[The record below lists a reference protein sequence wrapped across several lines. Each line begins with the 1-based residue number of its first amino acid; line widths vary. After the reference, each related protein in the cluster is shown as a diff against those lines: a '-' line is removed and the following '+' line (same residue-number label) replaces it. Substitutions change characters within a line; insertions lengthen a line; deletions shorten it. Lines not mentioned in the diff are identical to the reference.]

1 MNRRNAIAHLTA
13 LAGLGWMPRLAD
25 ASPGPRAIVDVDRN
39 MILGTIT
46 VRAFIDVYVDPRL
59 AWAVLT
65 DYNHLAEF
73 VPDMQYSKMISKPG
87 EPPRVLQ
94 SGKKSW
100 LMLDAPFEVLMQMD
114 ETPGSRIGFRQL
126 SGTLQDM
133 YGEWRLL
140 PFRGGVR
147 IGYYA
152 RMEPGLLSPRMPGDS
167 LLIESDIGL
176 MVEAIAKE
184 AVRRQNLRSR
194 QRP

>member
-1 MNRRNAIAHLTA
+1 MNRRHALAHLTA
-13 LAGLGWMPRLAD
+13 LASLAWFPRLAG
-25 ASPGPRAIVDVDRN
+25 ASPGPRAIVDVDRS

-46 VRAFIDVYVDPRL
+46 VSAFIDVYVDPRL

-73 VPDMQYSKMISKPG
+73 VPDMQSSKVVSKPG

-94 SGKKSW
+94 RGEKSW
-100 LMLDAPFEVLMQMD
+100 LSLEAPFEVLMQMD
-114 ETPGSRIGFRQL
+114 ETPGSRIGFQQL

-140 PFRGGVR
+140 PLRGGVR
-147 IGYYA
+147 IAYHA

-167 LLIESDIGL
+167 LLIESDIGRML
-176 MVEAIAKE
+176 EAIAQE
-184 AVRRQNLRSR
+184 MARRHSVKAR
-194 QRP
+194 Q